1 MSVTRVPSWRRSHE
15 PSAFAKGSVLRALF
29 LAITVSALGAPA
41 HAHQPRQV
49 IGYAGVLGEW
59 ELSADVT
66 EARSGELSG
75 PATMT
80 HVGLCTQDGPEKK
93 TGDIGLQTSAS
104 RQSASALQQSAIG
117 WATQPRPGSHA
128 SRVQA
133 LLSSQ
138 VMGVWTQPEVASQ
151 VSVVQASA
159 SLQSRVAPAWQ
170 MPVARSQVSR
180 PSHAS

>member
-1 MSVTRVPSWRRSHE
+1 MWALPRRPNCLATRTKPESITARWSRSPPMQTRPAPMSVTRVPSWRRSRE
-15 PSAFAKGSVLRALF
+15 PSAFAKGNVLRALF

-41 HAHQPRQV
+41 HAQSRQV

-93 TGDIGLQTSAS
+93 TGDIRLQTSAS
-104 RQSASALQQSAIG
+104 RLSARLSLAGMECTYDAKLSEAYKGQM
-117 WATQPRPGSHA
+117 TCPDRP
-128 SRVQA
+128 
-133 LLSSQ
+133 
-138 VMGVWTQPEVASQ
+138 P
-151 VSVVQASA
+151 
-159 SLQSRVAPAWQ
+159 
-170 MPVARSQVSR
+170 MPLTLWLR
-180 PSHAS
+180 